1 MLQGTAETF
10 IAQRHRGTARN
21 TSTRPSALPR
31 RVCLNSKMDS
41 FMKMVAVAVAL
52 LVLSDPARVLP
63 GSEESCTYRAVG
75 ESLTID
81 IQGRKSC
88 NGESALTWKLNSTDI
103 FRKRRDVITLGKSLN
118 VMADGS
124 LRFVELQT
132 LDSGEYKAE
141 LFDSNGVQCG
151 HAAVNLCVIER
162 VSRPSVMQECSQ
174 DGVTLTC
181 SAGKAEISWSCD
193 GDVIGEGVTL
203 TVPGRPD
210 RNAKYSC
217 AARNKASVARS
228 DDLTIHCAV
237 QLSATVMPRNQGVK
251 EGGAVTIL
259 CNSTPPADQYSLW
272 NPRGQSLSAEA
283 DGEFRLQKVTK
294 EDEGL
299 YTCQAR
305 WTLPRPYHDT
315 NATVELRFS
324 SGNDGRAGRGGMA
337 TQVTSGTTDRPFLL
351 TAYISLFFC
360 LSVLIV

>member
-1 MLQGTAETF
+1 MLHGAAET
-10 IAQRHRGTARN
+10 AC
-21 TSTRPSALPR
+21 PSALPM

-41 FMKMVAVAVAL
+41 FMKMVAVAL
-52 LVLSDPARVLP
+52 LVLSDPAR

-103 FRKRRDVITLGKSLN
+103 FRKRRDVISLGKSLN

-124 LRFVELQT
+124 LRFVELRT

-141 LFDSNGVQCG
+141 LFDSDGAQCG

-162 VSRPSVMQECSQ
+162 VSRPSVTQECSQ
-174 DGVTLTC
+174 DGVTLAC
-181 SAGKAEISWSCD
+181 SAGKAEISWSRD
-193 GDVIGEGVTL
+193 GHVIGAGVTL

-210 RNAKYSC
+210 HDAKYSC
-217 AARNKASVARS
+217 TAWNKASVARS

-272 NPRGQSLSAEA
+272 NPRRQSLSAEA

-299 YTCQAR
+299 YTCQAQ
-305 WTLPRPYHDT
+305 WTLPRPYPDT

-324 SGNDGRAGRGGMA
+324 SGNAGRPAGGGMA

-360 LSVLIV
+360 LSALIV